1 MSLRSAEEAR
11 HAVSILN
18 EWADEDETRLRR
30 AIRAAAAAA
39 NRAEA
44 MTKRRTRQLSDKDER
59 EMMRVARTYRSYV
72 ERATRKLDRL
82 RPKAAQRGGA
92 AAPGP
97 GRRGRTMFFPP
108 KHKALADII
117 TIRSPE
123 EAKEAVRKLGEWA
136 DDDPDRVRTAIR
148 SATLAA
154 NRAMVS
160 TKRRTRP
167 LSREEM
173 KEMLQVAEIYRSY
186 VRVLS
191 KKLDELK
198 RRASTYSGSVRSRA
212 RTHYPSQPSA

>member
-1 MSLRSAEEAR
+1 
-11 HAVSILN
+11 
-18 EWADEDETRLRR
+18 
-30 AIRAAAAAA
+30 
-39 NRAEA
+39 
-44 MTKRRTRQLSDKDER
+44 
-59 EMMRVARTYRSYV
+59 
-72 ERATRKLDRL
+72 
-82 RPKAAQRGGA
+82 
-92 AAPGP
+92 
-97 GRRGRTMFFPP
+97 MFFPP

-123 EAKEAVRKLGEWA
+123 EAKEAVQKLGEWA

-198 RRASTYSGSVRSRA
+198 RRASTYSGSGRSRA